1 MIEWGLL
8 ALAAAT
14 PPTLLVLG
22 KTISSALSA
31 PRPNSQPLGLKVVIT
46 GSSKGLGLALADKFL
61 SLGDDVMITSRSQE
75 ACQAA
80 AAALREKYP
89 GRKVAYYACDVRS
102 HVSVDALAAASVQE
116 LGRIDVWVNNAG
128 VSQARKGP
136 LHEAEGPVLEQV
148 VSTNLMGAMFGCR
161 AAIAVM
167 RGQESG
173 GKVFNMDGRGATG
186 GATVGGAAY
195 GASKRAL
202 PQLTQTLAAECKGSG
217 VSVHITSPGM
227 VITDLL
233 VREEDRSNP
242 SFVRIM
248 NILAEQ
254 PATVADWMVPRMRGV
269 TGNGKYFKFL
279 TAPGVIWRFANAWR
293 LRNRL
298 LPMPAKAAKAS

>member
-173 GKVFNMDGRGATG
+173 GKVFNMDGR
-186 GATVGGAAY
+186 
-195 GASKRAL
+195 
-202 PQLTQTLAAECKGSG
+202 
-217 VSVHITSPGM
+217 
-227 VITDLL
+227 
-233 VREEDRSNP
+233 
-242 SFVRIM
+242 
-248 NILAEQ
+248 EQ

-279 TAPGVIWRFANAWR
+279 NAPGVIWRFANAWR

>member
-1 MIEWGLL
+1 M
-8 ALAAAT
+8 
-14 PPTLLVLG
+14 
-22 KTISSALSA
+22 
-31 PRPNSQPLGLKVVIT
+31 VIT

-173 GKVFNMDGRGATG
+173 GKVTPLFWRKYAEMRRICTVSHDSCSLSTACQVFNMDGRGATG

-279 TAPGVIWRFANAWR
+279 NAPGVIWRFANAWR

>member
-1 MIEWGLL
+1 M
-8 ALAAAT
+8 
-14 PPTLLVLG
+14 
-22 KTISSALSA
+22 
-31 PRPNSQPLGLKVVIT
+31 VIT

-173 GKVFNMDGRGATG
+173 GKVTLFFWRKHARMRRICTVSHDSCSLSTACQVFNMDGRGATG

-202 PQLTQTLAAECKGSG
+202 PQLTQTLAAECRGSG